1 MSHASTDEQGRQ
13 VERFRS
19 YLQVLARSL
28 LDPRHDAKVDLSG
41 VVQQTLWEAHR
52 DWEKIRGLA
61 EPQCTAWLR
70 RALKNNLIDEVRR
83 RGGPQR
89 GPLANELSLET
100 ALDQSSCRLEAWLA
114 ADQSSP
120 SQQAVRN
127 EQVLQLAEALSML
140 PEDQRTAI
148 ELHDLQGLPLA
159 DIAEALKRSKGA
171 IAQLLF
177 RGHRKLASLL
187 DRAVQGSDS

>member
-1 MSHASTDEQGRQ
+1 MTPDATDEQGRQ

-19 YLQVLARSL
+19 YLQLLARSL
-28 LDPRHDAKVDLSG
+28 LDPRYDAKVDLSG
-41 VVQQTLWEAHR
+41 VVQQTLLEAHQ
-52 DWEKIRGLA
+52 DWDKIRGLA
-61 EPQCTAWLR
+61 EQQCTAWLR
-70 RALKNNLIDEVRR
+70 RALKNNLIDEIRR
-83 RGGPQR
+83 RGGPRR
-89 GPLANELSLET
+89 GPLASERSLEQ

-127 EQVLQLAEALSML
+127 EQVLQLSEALAML
-140 PEDQRTAI
+140 PDDQRTAI

-159 DIAEALKRSKGA
+159 DISEALNRSKGA
-171 IAQLLF
+171 VAQLLF

-187 DRAVQGSDS
+187 ERAVQGSDS